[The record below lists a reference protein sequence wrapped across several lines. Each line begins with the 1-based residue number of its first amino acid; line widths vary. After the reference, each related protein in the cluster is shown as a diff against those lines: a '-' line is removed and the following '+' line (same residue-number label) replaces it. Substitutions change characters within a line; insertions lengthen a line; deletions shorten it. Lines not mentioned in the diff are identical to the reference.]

1 MELLELQ
8 TKRTSSGGL
17 NVTSSSLNLSSSV
30 RTMETVRENDFEA
43 VAGVS
48 DSSLLSAIVHRKQE
62 RGSEG
67 GLQETSL
74 IERR

>member
-1 MELLELQ
+1 
-8 TKRTSSGGL
+8 
-17 NVTSSSLNLSSSV
+17 
-30 RTMETVRENDFEA
+30 METVRENDFEA

-48 DSSLLSAIVHRKQE
+48 DSSLLSAIVHREQE
-62 RGSEG
+62 RAESEG